1 MPRRVHPVAW
11 WLWALG
17 LATAASRT
25 DNPLLLLA
33 VVAVAIL
40 VVALREDPHADAPL
54 TMFLALGLAAIAL
67 RVGLSILVGGGATGQ
82 VVLVTL
88 PRVPLPEAAGSL
100 RLGGPVTLEGV
111 LAALWQGLQ
120 LAAMLAAVGAAN
132 ALASPRR
139 LLRYVPA
146 TLYDVGTA
154 VVVALSFAPRMVVD
168 ARAVRTAR
176 RLRGH
181 DGRGPREL
189 ARTLVPVLEAA
200 FDRSLDLAASMEARG
215 YGRHPRDGGARRWSG
230 AVTVAGLLG
239 LVAGVYALLDGSAG
253 SPLGW
258 PLLVLGVLVSTLAL
272 VLGARHDTRTRYRR
286 DPWGWPEWGVT
297 LAGGIPALTLVTLA
311 ARQVPGLTLQAVPLT
326 PPPLVVP
333 ALVAIVGAAL
343 AAVAAP
349 PLPRPAARD
358 AVAARRTAQPQRRE
372 VAA

>member
-11 WLWALG
+11 WLWAAG

-33 VVAVAIL
+33 VVAVAVL

-54 TMFLALGLAAIAL
+54 TMFLVLGLVAIGL
-67 RVGLSILVGGGATGQ
+67 RVGLSIVLGGGVTGQ

-88 PRVPLPEAAGSL
+88 PEVPLPEAAGSL

-120 LAAMLAAVGAAN
+120 LAAMLAAIGAAN

-189 ARTLVPVLEAA
+189 ARTMVPVLEAA

-215 YGRHPRDGGARRWSG
+215 YGRHTRAGGTPRWSG
-230 AVTVAGLLG
+230 VVTVVGLIG
-239 LVAGVYALLDGSAG
+239 LVAGLYGLLDGSAA
-253 SPLGW
+253 SAFGW
-258 PLLVLGVLVSTLAL
+258 PLLVLGVLVSAGAL
-272 VLGARHDTRTRYRR
+272 LLGSRHDTRTRYRR

-297 LAGGIPALTLVTLA
+297 LAGGIPALTLITLA
-311 ARQVPGLTLQAVPLT
+311 TRQVPGLTMPTVPLT
-326 PPPLVVP
+326 APPLVVP
-333 ALVAIVGAAL
+333 ALVAIACAAL
-343 AAVAAP
+343 ATVAAP
-349 PLPRPAARD
+349 PLPRTVVPAARPG
-358 AVAARRTAQPQRRE
+358 QPERPRQE